1 MSTASGT
8 EKLTTIYVYARGDG
22 SWRVLETFKRAL
34 GEAAATLVVHP
45 NRDESGFY
53 GSADV
58 RDPVAARAA
67 FADAC
72 RPFPGLKAH
81 LSAPPPEREEP
92 PQRPAAQR
100 PADRGPHH
108 ARQDQRHDSRREA
121 RQGDEGHRPERR
133 RGRLRPGRSGH
144 QRGDGEMDG

>member
-1 MSTASGT
+1 MSTAPGT

-58 RDPVAARAA
+58 RDPAAARAA
-67 FADAC
+67 FAEAC

-81 LSAPPPEREEP
+81 LSAPPPEREEL
-92 PQRPAAQR
+92 PQRPVSPR
-100 PADRGPHH
+100 GDDRGP
-108 ARQDQRHDSRREA
+108 RQPRQEQRHESRRES
-121 RQGDEGHRPERR
+121 RQGDDGHRPERR
-133 RGRLRPGRSGH
+133 RGRLRPGRSGQ
-144 QRGDGEMDG
+144 QRGGGEAYG